1 MSTIEREKI
10 YSPLVFVNNPV
21 TSPEQDIIGFDVQ
34 VETLKKAIDDGATMV
49 GLIADYGTG
58 KSSMTELLCNDFV
71 KKGHPT
77 PIRINMWDSLEQ
89 ASKGGDSVSVSNLT
103 KSFLFQLANGKDSV
117 LSRYVNKILSKNYNN
132 ISFAVSNQRHCVCW
146 AIASGIFYGFYKMS
160 SLAGTG
166 IISTIALM
174 VSPSKRPVITHLCDD
189 GEYLNL
195 AVSSLP
201 NNRAGSLCS

>member
-1 MSTIEREKI
+1 MELDKLPCTIAVAWYNKDKYRDFNQGRKTIISSGKVCNGVSTIEREKI

-117 LSRYVNKILSKNYNN
+117 LSRYVNKILSK
-132 ISFAVSNQRHCVCW
+132 I
-146 AIASGIFYGFYKMS
+146 KD
-160 SLAGTG
+160 T
-166 IISTIALM
+166 T
-174 VSPSKRPVITHLCDD
+174 
-189 GEYLNL
+189 
-195 AVSSLP
+195 
-201 NNRAGSLCS
+201 